1 MKQSSPS
8 KMPPPPKVD
17 DSVNSD
23 DDDGDE
29 DLRGI
34 KELDDED
41 IDELG
46 KLSASGATLTK
57 EQKLTQRMQRKA
69 ESARVARLRKKEYV
83 TGLEDQIKELTEA
96 LKKAQQANGAKS
108 EGGTAAAASST
119 PSKDLSEEGMRQL
132 SHMDA
137 LLRQPNLD
145 RLEVNATVE
154 RFVANKRAQQT
165 SVNEFLDCI
174 EDILSPAAPL
184 QVAFNES
191 GADESFV
198 NSAAAAASAEA
209 GASSGNGGSAGNG
222 EEQTATAKRER
233 DEGADGDEGAGEKRQ
248 RRESVGS
255 QLMSTLQKE
264 LGLNSSQVDG
274 LSAQKEAIRKDR
286 EIVADCM
293 RQIKSL
299 RARVAAHIQ
308 SSQRT
313 TDELRRI
320 LEPAQVARF
329 LLWVE
334 RNQRSMH
341 KLNSIV
347 ATE

>member
-1 MKQSSPS
+1 
-8 KMPPPPKVD
+8 
-17 DSVNSD
+17 
-23 DDDGDE
+23 
-29 DLRGI
+29 
-34 KELDDED
+34 
-41 IDELG
+41 
-46 KLSASGATLTK
+46 
-57 EQKLTQRMQRKA
+57 
-69 ESARVARLRKKEYV
+69 
-83 TGLEDQIKELTEA
+83 
-96 LKKAQQANGAKS
+96 
-108 EGGTAAAASST
+108 
-119 PSKDLSEEGMRQL
+119 MRQL

-137 LLRQPNLD
+137 LLREPALD
-145 RLEVNATVE
+145 GLEVNATVE

-184 QVAFNES
+184 QVAFNEQN
-191 GADESFV
+191 ADEFFV
-198 NSAAAAASAEA
+198 NESAAAAAQT
-209 GASSGNGGSAGNG
+209 ASSSGEGDGAAQSSAAAAKPAADGDAAAAGGAN
-222 EEQTATAKRER
+222 
-233 DEGADGDEGAGEKRQ
+233 GADGEGGSKRARADGEGAAEGVGEGAGGGDDPKRQ

-255 QLMSTLQKE
+255 QLMSTLQRE
-264 LGLNSSQVDG
+264 LGLNTSQVDG

-299 RARVAAHIQ
+299 RARVAAHIH